1 MNYRANESRDQAVGE
16 LVPEFIEGVEPCF
29 DYAEREGGKRS

>member
-1 MNYRANESRDQAVGE
+1 MNYRANESRGKAVGE
-16 LVPEFIEGVEPCF
+16 PVPEFIEGVDPCF